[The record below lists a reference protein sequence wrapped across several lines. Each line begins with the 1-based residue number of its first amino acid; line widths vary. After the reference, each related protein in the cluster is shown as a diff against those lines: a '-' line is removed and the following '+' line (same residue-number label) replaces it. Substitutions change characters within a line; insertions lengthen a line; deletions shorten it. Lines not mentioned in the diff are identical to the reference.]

1 MRPVESA
8 SAGTAK
14 NSASCWP
21 PRGSRAHVLQVEG
34 LRVIR
39 SWQEALP

>member
-1 MRPVESA
+1 MRPIALDTNTVESPRM
-8 SAGTAK
+8 STDTAD
-14 NSASCWP
+14 AD
-21 PRGSRAHVLQVEG
+21 AHVLQVEG